1 MVRFEDRFDRST
13 PVQGTVAGSP
23 VAGAPA
29 GPSSDSSPPNHRVA
43 DVIGWL
49 GMLAVVTAYLL
60 VSIEVLDGHSTV
72 YQVMNLSG
80 ALALIWISWLRGV
93 FQGVLINVFWVLI
106 AIVGL
111 LQIS

>member
-1 MVRFEDRFDRST
+1 MVRFEDSLDRST
-13 PVQGTVAGSP
+13 SLQGTVGSNP
-23 VAGAPA
+23 VAAAPA
-29 GPSSDSSPPNHRVA
+29 GPSAESGPPKHRVA

-72 YQVMNLSG
+72 YQVMNLTG

-93 FQGVLINVFWVLI
+93 FQGVLINVFWVAI